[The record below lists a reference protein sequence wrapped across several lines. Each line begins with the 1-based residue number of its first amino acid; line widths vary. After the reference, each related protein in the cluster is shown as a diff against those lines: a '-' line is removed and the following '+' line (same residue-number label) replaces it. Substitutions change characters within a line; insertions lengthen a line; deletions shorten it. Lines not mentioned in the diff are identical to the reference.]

1 MGYVHVEYMV
11 PVLMALKCLL
21 NLKVLLHDNMEVNAS
36 NTESFLKS
44 SDHTN
49 KKSVIVHGDGY

>member
-44 SDHTN
+44 S
-49 KKSVIVHGDGY
+49 VILL